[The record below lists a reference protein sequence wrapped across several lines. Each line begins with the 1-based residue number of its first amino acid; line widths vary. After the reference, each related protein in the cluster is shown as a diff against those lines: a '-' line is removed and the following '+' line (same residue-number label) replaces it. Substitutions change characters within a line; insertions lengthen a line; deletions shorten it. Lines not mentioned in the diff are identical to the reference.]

1 MNDEEWDEMLRDEY
15 REDYARDPET
25 ADEYEHE
32 RAERE
37 RRQMVAESYRW

>member
-1 MNDEEWDEMLRDEY
+1 MDDEEWNDMLRDGY
-15 REDYARDPET
+15 CEDYARDPEREE
-25 ADEYEHE
+25 EYERE